1 MPGAKLNS
9 HSSDN
14 GFNMANVIVYSSA
27 HCPYCVMAKQL
38 LERKGVAFQ
47 EIRVDLEPAKRE
59 EMMHKSKQRT
69 VPQIF
74 INDQAVGGYTDLLA
88 IDRANKL
95 DQMLA

>member
-1 MPGAKLNS
+1 MT
-9 HSSDN
+9 D
-14 GFNMANVIVYSSA
+14 VIVYSSA

-38 LERKGVAFQ
+38 LERKGVAYK

-59 EMMHKSKQRT
+59 EMMQKSKQRT

>member
-1 MPGAKLNS
+1 
-9 HSSDN
+9 
-14 GFNMANVIVYSSA
+14 MANVIVYSSA

-38 LERKGVAFQ
+38 LQRKGVAFE

-59 EMMHKSKQRT
+59 EMMQKSKQRT

>member
-1 MPGAKLNS
+1 MAK
-9 HSSDN
+9 
-14 GFNMANVIVYSSA
+14 VIVYSSA

-47 EIRVDLEPAKRE
+47 EVRVDLEPARRE
-59 EMMHKSKQRT
+59 EMMQKSQRRT